1 MDNTSFFIF
10 HFFVLSFSFFFFLA
24 PVSKRFYVTNYTD
37 ISFFTCSVKEKQNN
51 TVKFKFGVMGFFGCS
66 SVAECSGVAECF
78 GVAGCSGVFR
88 CCGVFRY
95 SDVPGFSTCHGWAS
109 ISWTD

>member
-78 GVAGCSGVFR
+78 GVAGCSGILMFPVLVHAMVGRQLAGRTSYKAIR
-88 CCGVFRY
+88 C
-95 SDVPGFSTCHGWAS
+95 
-109 ISWTD
+109 